1 MNNNVKDLTQSKE
14 IAEHVCRSLAS
25 AVHLPE
31 FGIGSVPV
39 SVVAKIMGKDAT
51 WVQAG
56 IVFGWL
62 PIGIATQEKQLIT
75 SKEQWDRKKKTN
87 YYVSPKL
94 LWELTGYVWKGK
106 ERKDNEENIAD

>member
-1 MNNNVKDLTQSKE
+1 MDNNVKVLTQSKE

-39 SVVAKIMGKDAT
+39 SVVAKVMGKDAT

-56 IVFGWL
+56 IISGWL
-62 PIGIATQEKQLIT
+62 PIGKATQDMKQVT
-75 SKEQWDRKKKTN
+75 SMEQVDRGKRTN
-87 YYVSPKL
+87 YYISPKL
-94 LWELTGYVWKGK
+94 FWEMTGYVWRGK
-106 ERKDNEENIAD
+106 EEKIV

>member
-1 MNNNVKDLTQSKE
+1 MDNNVKDLTQSKE

-39 SVVAKIMGKDAT
+39 SVVAKVMGKDAT

-56 IVFGWL
+56 IISGWL
-62 PIGIATQEKQLIT
+62 PIGKATQDMKQVT
-75 SKEQWDRKKKTN
+75 SMEQVDRGKRTN
-87 YYVSPKL
+87 YYISPKL
-94 LWELTGYVWKGK
+94 FWEMTGYVWRGK
-106 ERKDNEENIAD
+106 EEKIV